1 MDMQMSQEQNQAQE
15 MTIKASPSLIEANYI
30 LSLSL
35 PELRQTILNELSQNP
50 ALELVDH
57 ETCPF
62 CGEVMLGGK
71 CENCSREDSK
81 IDHTD
86 TVNEDLDSLYYE
98 SYSATSRSL
107 VSDDEDDFDPMSI
120 VASEQ
125 DFHESLRSDLHSI
138 LPEEDYEIADYLIES
153 LDENGYLRQPLDA
166 IARELGRDVQRVE
179 WVLQRLQEI
188 APAGVG
194 ARNLQEC
201 LLLQLRYLEQEGEII
216 PEYVRA
222 ILENYIEELGS
233 HKYGYIARKL
243 KTSPE
248 KVAEARQFIKQKLS
262 PYPSLDP
269 AVGRT
274 WKSPAKS
281 TYISPDV
288 IIFERE
294 GKLEVEVVEGRQFEL
309 RLSSAY
315 QQIAKDLEARP
326 HYYSDNERAHIK
338 EYISRTKM
346 FISNVNQRRKTI
358 YKIASA
364 LVELQEDFIRYGVRH
379 LKPLTRAMLADYIG
393 VHESTVSRATAGKYV
408 MLPNRKVIP
417 FSDFFTASLS
427 IKDVIKEIITSEDKA
442 LTDRQICDKL
452 RERGIR
458 VARRTVAK
466 YRAELGILPSTLR

>member
-1 MDMQMSQEQNQAQE
+1 MDMQMSQEQNQTQE

-62 CGEVMLGGK
+62 CGEVMVGGK

-81 IDHTD
+81 TDHTD

-243 KTSPE
+243 KTAPE

-274 WKSPAKS
+274 WKSPSRS

-309 RLSSAY
+309 RLSPAY
-315 QQIAKDLEARP
+315 QQIAKDLEAHP
-326 HYYSDNERAHIK
+326 NSYSENERTHIK

-427 IKDVIKEIITSEDKA
+427 IKDVIKEIIMSEDKA